1 MTELSHSAR
10 DAHNRADPSPSGPL
24 EPPGI
29 SCLLGDA
36 VAMAKDKSVNRTLQ
50 YQQTLMY
57 GRYTQELGVY
67 AKEEAARLR
76 DGGGLRRNASVRG
89 RTADVLEYQK
99 DPCAKCQLCASRCQK
114 FLILRVGEDWIF
126 LILLGLLM
134 ALVSWVMD
142 YAIAFCQEAQ
152 KWMYAGLDS
161 NLLLQ
166 YLAWVTYPVVLITF
180 SAGFTQIL
188 APQAVGSG
196 IPEMKTILRG
206 VVLKE
211 YLTFKTFVAKVI
223 GLTCALGSGMPLGKE
238 GPFVHVASLCA
249 ALLSKFMAALFGGIF
264 MEEPFE
270 GSKNE
275 LRNTEMLSA
284 ACAVGVGC
292 CFAAPIGGVLFS
304 IEVTSTFFAVRN
316 YWRGFFAATFSAFIF
331 RVLAVWNKDEE
342 TITALFKTRFRLD
355 FPFDLQELPAF
366 AVLGIACGFGGALFV
381 YLNRLIV
388 ECMRKQ
394 KTINKFLL
402 RNPSLPVRRLVYPA
416 LVTLLVSTLTFPPG
430 FGQFMAGQLTQH
442 ESLVALFDNRTW
454 CRQGVAEEFDYISHH
469 QAWRHPQVNVFVT
482 LFLFIVMKFW
492 MSAVATTM
500 PVPCGAFMPVFLIG
514 AAFGRL
520 VGEVMAAMFPD
531 GIHADGSV
539 YPIVPGGYAVV
550 GAAALSGAVTHTVS
564 TAVIVFE
571 LTGQIS
577 HILPVMIAVIL
588 ANAVAQALQP
598 SLYDSIIRI
607 KKLPYLPELGMGHHE
622 KYNIRVE
629 DIMVR
634 DVRYITLTSSY
645 RELQEMLLTSQ
656 LKTLALVESRG
667 EEEPDL
673 GTDAPVRG
681 RGGSG
686 VLPVPDSM
694 ILLGSIERLQLQSL
708 LGQQLGLQR
717 RLEQLQA
724 LAHNNGTQ
732 DLLPGPPG
740 PPGDSSPSSPSDSP
754 AGAHAR
760 QAVRFLIST
769 EESSS
774 FSPAASNVQLP
785 LKSALK
791 TTETPNSSQT
801 LSCADPDKELLEV
814 RHWKSPAPPIAPH
827 KAAGK
832 RVRISVADSAEVEDC
847 MSPSEV
853 SEWEEQQLDEQVDF
867 KNCKIDPAPF
877 QLVEQTSLHKTHTI
891 FSLLGLDHA
900 YVTSMGR
907 LVGVVSLKE
916 LRKAIEGSVT
926 VTGVKVRPP
935 LASFR
940 DCGNSTTVSEVTE
953 LHKLC
958 IRHRGLSLPR
968 GPNRPEAKDAPDVSY
983 KEIPVSITD
992 PSDLEQESRRAGGTS
1007 LESVFQESPSLTEDQ
1022 SEFTYDC
1029 SPSHTEESEL
1039 ACDYDPLTHPP
1050 EPDAAEQ
1057 EEREGPATK
1066 TDLSGPEEG
1075 GGPAHAEGTAAAFRD
1090 SSL

>member
-1 MTELSHSAR
+1 RDLTPAPERLLFSSESLLLFFFPFSSLFVSA
-10 DAHNRADPSPSGPL
+10 PS
-24 EPPGI
+24 
-29 SCLLGDA
+29 
-36 VAMAKDKSVNRTLQ
+36 V
-50 YQQTLMY
+50 
-57 GRYTQELGVY
+57 
-67 AKEEAARLR
+67 
-76 DGGGLRRNASVRG
+76 
-89 RTADVLEYQK
+89 
-99 DPCAKCQLCASRCQK
+99 CASRCQK
-114 FLILRVGEDWIF
+114 FLISRVGEDWIF

-152 KWMYAGLDS
+152 KWMYGGLDS
-161 NLLLQ
+161 NMLLQ
-166 YLAWVTYPVVLITF
+166 YIAWVTYPVVLITF

-249 ALLSKFMAALFGGIF
+249 ALLSKFMAAVFGGIY
-264 MEEPFE
+264 MV
-270 GSKNE
+270 KMNE

-331 RVLAVWNKDEE
+331 RVLAVWNQEEE

-366 AVLGIACGFGGALFV
+366 AILGIACGFGGALFV

-402 RNPSLPVRRLVYPA
+402 RKRLVYPA

-469 QAWRHPQVNVFVT
+469 HAWKHPQVNVFIT
-482 LFLFIVMKFW
+482 LILFIIMKFW

-520 VGEVMAAMFPD
+520 VGEIMATMFPD

-634 DVRYITLTSSY
+634 DVRYITLNSSY
-645 RELQEMLLTSQ
+645 RDLQEMLLTGQ
-656 LKTLALVESRG
+656 LKTLALVESR
-667 EEEPDL
+667 
-673 GTDAPVRG
+673 
-681 RGGSG
+681 
-686 VLPVPDSM
+686 DSM

-708 LGQQLGLQR
+708 LALQLGRQR
-717 RLEQLQA
+717 RLEYLRQLAQD
-724 LAHNNGTQ
+724 NGTH
-732 DLLPGPPG
+732 DHLPSMTS
-740 PPGDSSPSSPSDSP
+740 DSTPSS
-754 AGAHAR
+754 AR
-760 QAVRFLIST
+760 QGVRFLIST

-774 FSPAASNVQLP
+774 FSPVVSNVQLP

-791 TTETPNSSQT
+791 TVSAISDTETPNSMYFT
-801 LSCADPDKELLEV
+801 LTSPAG
-814 RHWKSPAPPIAPH
+814 PAPPEKRKPRP
-827 KAAGK
+827 K
-832 RVRISVADSAEVEDC
+832 RVRISMAVRLSAIA
-847 MSPSEV
+847 
-853 SEWEEQQLDEQVDF
+853 EWEEKQLDEPVDF

-940 DCGNSTTVSEVTE
+940 DSGNTTSVSEVTE

-968 GPNRPEAKDAPDVSY
+968 EPNLPDVEDQPDLQY
-983 KEIPVSITD
+983 KEIPSELV
-992 PSDLEQESRRAGGTS
+992 L
-1007 LESVFQESPSLTEDQ
+1007 QESPSLTEDQ
-1022 SEFTYDC
+1022 SEFTFDC

-1039 ACDYDPLTHPP
+1039 ACDYDPPTQTP
-1050 EPDAAEQ
+1050 EPDDTEQ
-1057 EEREGPATK
+1057 EQSSPSLNKDQSEPEG
-1066 TDLSGPEEG
+1066 EG
-1075 GGPAHAEGTAAAFRD
+1075 SPAHTED
-1090 SSL
+1090 QSE

>member
-1 MTELSHSAR
+1 M
-10 DAHNRADPSPSGPL
+10 
-24 EPPGI
+24 
-29 SCLLGDA
+29 
-36 VAMAKDKSVNRTLQ
+36 VKDKAENQTLQ

-76 DGGGLRRNASVRG
+76 DGGVRDGGGLRRNTSVRS
-89 RTADVLEYQK
+89 RAADLLDYEK
-99 DPCAKCQLCASRCQK
+99 DPCAKCHLCASRCQK
-114 FLILRVGEDWIF
+114 FLISRVGEDWIF

-152 KWMYAGLDS
+152 KWMYGGLDS
-161 NLLLQ
+161 NMLLQ
-166 YLAWVTYPVVLITF
+166 YIAWVSYPVVLITF

-249 ALLSKFMAALFGGIF
+249 ALLSKFMAPLFGGSY

-331 RVLAVWNKDEE
+331 RVLAVWNQEEE

-366 AVLGIACGFGGALFV
+366 AILGIACGFGGALFV

-416 LVTLLVSTLTFPPG
+416 LVTLLISTLTFPPG

-454 CRQGVAEEFDYISHH
+454 CRQGVAEEFDYINHH
-469 QAWRHPQVNVFVT
+469 HHAWKHPQVNIFIT
-482 LFLFIVMKFW
+482 LIFFIIMKFW

-520 VGEVMAAMFPD
+520 VGEIMATMFPD

-588 ANAVAQALQP
+588 ANAVAQSLQP

-634 DVRYITLTSSY
+634 DVRFITLHSCY
-645 RELQEMLLTSQ
+645 RDLQEMLLTGQ
-656 LKTLALVESRG
+656 LKTLALVESR
-667 EEEPDL
+667 
-673 GTDAPVRG
+673 
-681 RGGSG
+681 
-686 VLPVPDSM
+686 DSM

-708 LGQQLGLQR
+708 LSLQLGRQR
-717 RLEQLQA
+717 RLEYLRQLVQD
-724 LAHNNGTQ
+724 NGTH
-732 DLLPGPPG
+732 DHLPSLTT
-740 PPGDSSPSSPSDSP
+740 DSTPSSPCSHTHINASTNTS
-754 AGAHAR
+754 AR

-774 FSPAASNVQLP
+774 FSPVVSNVQLP

-791 TTETPNSSQT
+791 TVSAISDTETPNSSQT
-801 LSCADPDKELLEV
+801 LSCADQDKELLET
-814 RHWKSPAPPIAPH
+814 PAGPATPENRKP
-827 KAAGK
+827 GPK
-832 RVRISVADSAEVEDC
+832 RVRISMADSTEVEDG
-847 MSPSEV
+847 MTPSDIA
-853 SEWEEQQLDEQVDF
+853 EWEEQQLDEPVDF

-940 DCGNSTTVSEVTE
+940 DSGNSTNVSGVTE

-968 GPNRPEAKDAPDVSY
+968 EPKPPEVVEQPDLPY
-983 KEIPVSITD
+983 KEIPVNF
-992 PSDLEQESRRAGGTS
+992 SDQTNLQFETS
-1007 LESVFQESPSLTEDQ
+1007 PGDVSSQSSELVLQESPSFTEEP
-1022 SEFTYDC
+1022 SEFTFDC

-1039 ACDYDPLTHPP
+1039 ACDYDPLTHTP
-1050 EPDAAEQ
+1050 EPDDTQQEQ
-1057 EEREGPATK
+1057 RSPSLNKDQSEPEREVV
-1066 TDLSGPEEG
+1066 
-1075 GGPAHAEGTAAAFRD
+1075 PAHTKDQSE
-1090 SSL
+1090 

>member
-1 MTELSHSAR
+1 MVKGKAQE
-10 DAHNRADPSPSGPL
+10 
-24 EPPGI
+24 
-29 SCLLGDA
+29 
-36 VAMAKDKSVNRTLQ
+36 RTLQ

-76 DGGGLRRNASVRG
+76 DGGVRDGGGLRRNTSVRS
-89 RTADVLEYQK
+89 RTADLLEYEK
-99 DPCAKCQLCASRCQK
+99 DPCAKCQVCASRCQK
-114 FLILRVGEDWIF
+114 FLISRVGEDWIF
-126 LILLGLLM
+126 LILLGLVM

-152 KWMYAGLDS
+152 KWMHGGLDS

-166 YLAWVTYPVVLITF
+166 YIAWVSYPVVLITF

-249 ALLSKFMAALFGGIF
+249 ALLSKFMAAVFGGIY
-264 MEEPFE
+264 MLKEEPFE

-316 YWRGFFAATFSAFIF
+316 YWRGFFAATFSAFVF
-331 RVLAVWNKDEE
+331 RLLTVSNQEEE

-366 AVLGIACGFGGALFV
+366 AILGIACGFGGALFV
-381 YLNRLIV
+381 YLNRHIV

-402 RNPSLPVRRLVYPA
+402 RKRLVYPA

-454 CRQGVAEEFDYISHH
+454 CRQGVAEEFNYISHH
-469 QAWRHPQVNVFVT
+469 HAWKHPQVNIFIT
-482 LFLFIVMKFW
+482 LILFIVMKFW

-520 VGEVMAAMFPD
+520 VGEVMATMFPD
-531 GIHADGSV
+531 GIHGDV

-634 DVRYITLTSSY
+634 DVRFITLNSSY
-645 RELQEMLLTSQ
+645 RDLQEMLLTGH
-656 LKTLALVESRG
+656 LKTLALVECR
-667 EEEPDL
+667 
-673 GTDAPVRG
+673 
-681 RGGSG
+681 
-686 VLPVPDSM
+686 DSM

-708 LGQQLGLQR
+708 LSLQLSRQR
-717 RLEQLQA
+717 RLEYLRQLAQDNG
-724 LAHNNGTQ
+724 AH
-732 DLLPGPPG
+732 DPLPSLTS
-740 PPGDSSPSSPSDSP
+740 DSSPSSPC
-754 AGAHAR
+754 AHVHLNTPTNTSAR
-760 QAVRFLIST
+760 QVVRFLVSTQQIST

-774 FSPAASNVQLP
+774 FSPVASNAQLP

-791 TTETPNSSQT
+791 TVSAISDAETPNSSQT
-801 LSCADPDKELLEV
+801 LPCADPDNDLLE
-814 RHWKSPAPPIAPH
+814 SPAGPASPDKTKP
-827 KAAGK
+827 KPKG
-832 RVRISVADSAEVEDC
+832 VRISMAESSEVEDC
-847 MSPSEV
+847 MTPSEIA
-853 SEWEEQQLDEQVDF
+853 EWEDQQLDQLVDF

-891 FSLLGLDHA
+891 FSLLGLGHA

-940 DCGNSTTVSEVTE
+940 DSGNSTSVSEVTE

-958 IRHRGLSLPR
+958 MRHRGLSLPR
-968 GPNRPEAKDAPDVSY
+968 EPKPPNAEKKLDLSFKDV
-983 KEIPVSITD
+983 PVSFSDKTD
-992 PSDLEQESRRAGGTS
+992 LQFESSDNQLSDLV
-1007 LESVFQESPSLTEDQ
+1007 LQESPSFTEDQ
-1022 SEFTYDC
+1022 SEFTFDC

-1039 ACDYDPLTHPP
+1039 GCDHDPADPTPA
-1050 EPDAAEQ
+1050 PDEVEQ
-1057 EEREGPATK
+1057 EHRSPTLN
-1066 TDLSGPEEG
+1066 TDQSEPGEEG
-1075 GGPAHAEGTAAAFRD
+1075 STVHIQDQSECQSKA
-1090 SSL
+1090 

>member
-1 MTELSHSAR
+1 
-10 DAHNRADPSPSGPL
+10 
-24 EPPGI
+24 
-29 SCLLGDA
+29 
-36 VAMAKDKSVNRTLQ
+36 
-50 YQQTLMY
+50 MY
-57 GRYTQELGVY
+57 G
-67 AKEEAARLR
+67 
-76 DGGGLRRNASVRG
+76 
-89 RTADVLEYQK
+89 
-99 DPCAKCQLCASRCQK
+99 
-114 FLILRVGEDWIF
+114 
-126 LILLGLLM
+126 
-134 ALVSWVMD
+134 
-142 YAIAFCQEAQ
+142 
-152 KWMYAGLDS
+152 GLDS

-166 YLAWVTYPVVLITF
+166 YIAWISYPVVLITF

-249 ALLSKFMAALFGGIF
+249 ALLSKFMAAVFGGIY
-264 MEEPFE
+264 M
-270 GSKNE
+270 

-331 RVLAVWNKDEE
+331 RVLAVWNQEEE
-342 TITALFKTRFRLD
+342 TITALFKTRFLC
-355 FPFDLQELPAF
+355 FSGLA
-366 AVLGIACGFGGALFV
+366 
-381 YLNRLIV
+381 
-388 ECMRKQ
+388 
-394 KTINKFLL
+394 
-402 RNPSLPVRRLVYPA
+402 PSLPVRRLVYPA
-416 LVTLLVSTLTFPPG
+416 LVTLLISTLTFPPG

-469 QAWRHPQVNVFVT
+469 HAWKHPQVNVFIT
-482 LFLFIVMKFW
+482 LILFTVMKFW

-520 VGEVMAAMFPD
+520 VGEIMAAMFPD
-531 GIHADGSV
+531 GIHAAGGV

-634 DVRYITLTSSY
+634 DVRYITLNSSY
-645 RELQEMLLTSQ
+645 RDLQEMLMTGQ
-656 LKTLALVESRG
+656 LKTLALVESR
-667 EEEPDL
+667 
-673 GTDAPVRG
+673 
-681 RGGSG
+681 
-686 VLPVPDSM
+686 DSM

-708 LGQQLGLQR
+708 LSLQLSRQR
-717 RLEQLQA
+717 RLEYLRQLAQD
-724 LAHNNGTQ
+724 NGTH
-732 DLLPGPPG
+732 DHLPSLTS
-740 PPGDSSPSSPSDSP
+740 DSTPSSPCTHTHLNSSTNSS
-754 AGAHAR
+754 AR
-760 QAVRFLIST
+760 QAVRFLVST
-769 EESSS
+769 
-774 FSPAASNVQLP
+774 QQI
-785 LKSALK
+785 
-791 TTETPNSSQT
+791 T
-801 LSCADPDKELLEV
+801 
-814 RHWKSPAPPIAPH
+814 
-827 KAAGK
+827 
-832 RVRISVADSAEVEDC
+832 
-847 MSPSEV
+847 
-853 SEWEEQQLDEQVDF
+853 EWEEQQLDEPVDF

-940 DCGNSTTVSEVTE
+940 DSGNTTNVSEVTE
-953 LHKLC
+953 LHNPGD
-958 IRHRGLSLPR
+958 ITNPSSELP
-968 GPNRPEAKDAPDVSY
+968 
-983 KEIPVSITD
+983 
-992 PSDLEQESRRAGGTS
+992 L
-1007 LESVFQESPSLTEDQ
+1007 QESPSFTEDQ
-1022 SEFTYDC
+1022 SEFTFDC

-1039 ACDYDPLTHPP
+1039 ACDYDPSNQTP
-1050 EPDAAEQ
+1050 EPDEMDQ
-1057 EEREGPATK
+1057 YLQGIK
-1066 TDLSGPEEG
+1066 FKCQD
-1075 GGPAHAEGTAAAFRD
+1075 FWF
-1090 SSL
+1090 

>member
-1 MTELSHSAR
+1 
-10 DAHNRADPSPSGPL
+10 
-24 EPPGI
+24 
-29 SCLLGDA
+29 
-36 VAMAKDKSVNRTLQ
+36 MAKDKGENRTLQ

-76 DGGGLRRNASVRG
+76 DGGVRDGGGLRRNTSVRS
-89 RTADVLEYQK
+89 RAADLLEYEK

-114 FLILRVGEDWIF
+114 FLISRVGEDWIF

-152 KWMYAGLDS
+152 KWMYGGLDS
-161 NLLLQ
+161 NMLLQ
-166 YLAWVTYPVVLITF
+166 YIAWVTYPVVLITF

-249 ALLSKFMAALFGGIF
+249 ALLSKFMAALFGGIYMVR

-331 RVLAVWNKDEE
+331 RVLAVWNQEEE

-366 AVLGIACGFGGALFV
+366 AILGIACGFGGALFV

-469 QAWRHPQVNVFVT
+469 HAWKHPQVNVFIT
-482 LFLFIVMKFW
+482 LILFIIMKFW

-520 VGEVMAAMFPD
+520 VGEIMAAMFPD

-634 DVRYITLTSSY
+634 DVRYITLNSSY
-645 RELQEMLLTSQ
+645 RDLQEMLLTGQ
-656 LKTLALVESRG
+656 LKTLALVESR
-667 EEEPDL
+667 
-673 GTDAPVRG
+673 
-681 RGGSG
+681 
-686 VLPVPDSM
+686 DSM

-708 LGQQLGLQR
+708 LSLQLGRQR
-717 RLEQLQA
+717 RLEYLRQLAQD
-724 LAHNNGTQ
+724 NGTH
-732 DLLPGPPG
+732 DHLPSLTT
-740 PPGDSSPSSPSDSP
+740 DSTPSSPCTHTHINASTS
-754 AGAHAR
+754 AR
-760 QAVRFLIST
+760 QGVRFLVSTQQIST

-774 FSPAASNVQLP
+774 FSPVVSNVQLP

-791 TTETPNSSQT
+791 TVSAISDTETPNSSQT
-801 LSCADPDKELLEV
+801 LSCADQDKELLE
-814 RHWKSPAPPIAPH
+814 
-827 KAAGK
+827 
-832 RVRISVADSAEVEDC
+832 DSTEVEDC
-847 MSPSEV
+847 MTPSEIA
-853 SEWEEQQLDEQVDF
+853 EWEEQQLDEPVDF

-940 DCGNSTTVSEVTE
+940 DSGNSTNVSEVTE

-968 GPNRPEAKDAPDVSY
+968 EPNPPDVEDQPDLQY
-983 KEIPVSITD
+983 KEIPVNFSDQTNLQFETSPGDITNQS
-992 PSDLEQESRRAGGTS
+992 SDLV
-1007 LESVFQESPSLTEDQ
+1007 LQESPSFTEDQ
-1022 SEFTYDC
+1022 SEFTFDC

-1039 ACDYDPLTHPP
+1039 ACDYDPPSQTP
-1050 EPDAAEQ
+1050 EPDETEQ
-1057 EEREGPATK
+1057 EQGSPSLNK
-1066 TDLSGPEEG
+1066 DLSEPEGEVI
-1075 GGPAHAEGTAAAFRD
+1075 PAHTED
-1090 SSL
+1090 QSE

>member
-1 MTELSHSAR
+1 DEW
-10 DAHNRADPSPSGPL
+10 
-24 EPPGI
+24 
-29 SCLLGDA
+29 
-36 VAMAKDKSVNRTLQ
+36 
-50 YQQTLMY
+50 
-57 GRYTQELGVY
+57 
-67 AKEEAARLR
+67 
-76 DGGGLRRNASVRG
+76 GGG
-89 RTADVLEYQK
+89 
-99 DPCAKCQLCASRCQK
+99 
-114 FLILRVGEDWIF
+114 
-126 LILLGLLM
+126 
-134 ALVSWVMD
+134 
-142 YAIAFCQEAQ
+142 AQ

-166 YLAWVTYPVVLITF
+166 YIAWVTYPVVLITF

-188 APQAVGSG
+188 SPQAVGSG

-264 MEEPFE
+264 MV
-270 GSKNE
+270 KMCVW
-275 LRNTEMLSA
+275 LCVA
-284 ACAVGVGC
+284 
-292 CFAAPIGGVLFS
+292 GVLFS

-331 RVLAVWNKDEE
+331 RVLAVWNKEEE

-366 AVLGIACGFGGALFV
+366 AILGIACGFGGALFV

-402 RNPSLPVRRLVYPA
+402 RKRLVFPA
-416 LVTLLVSTLTFPPG
+416 LVTLLISTLTFPPG

-469 QAWRHPQVNVFVT
+469 HAWKHPQVNVFIT
-482 LFLFIVMKFW
+482 LILFIIMKFW

-520 VGEVMAAMFPD
+520 VGEIMATMFPD

-588 ANAVAQALQP
+588 ANAVAQSLQP

-634 DVRYITLTSSY
+634 DVRFITLNSSY
-645 RELQEMLLTSQ
+645 RDLQEMLLTGQ
-656 LKTLALVESRG
+656 LKTLALVESR
-667 EEEPDL
+667 E
-673 GTDAPVRG
+673 
-681 RGGSG
+681 
-686 VLPVPDSM
+686 SM

-708 LGQQLGLQR
+708 LSLQLGRQR
-717 RLEQLQA
+717 RLEYLRQLAQD
-724 LAHNNGTQ
+724 NGTQ
-732 DLLPGPPG
+732 DHLPSLTT
-740 PPGDSSPSSPSDSP
+740 DSTPSSPCTHTHSNTSTNTN
-754 AGAHAR
+754 AR
-760 QAVRFLIST
+760 QAVRFLVST
-769 EESSS
+769 
-774 FSPAASNVQLP
+774 Q
-785 LKSALK
+785 
-791 TTETPNSSQT
+791 Q
-801 LSCADPDKELLEV
+801 
-814 RHWKSPAPPIAPH
+814 IA
-827 KAAGK
+827 
-832 RVRISVADSAEVEDC
+832 
-847 MSPSEV
+847 
-853 SEWEEQQLDEQVDF
+853 EWEEQQLDEPVDF

-940 DCGNSTTVSEVTE
+940 DCGNSTSVSEVTE

-968 GPNRPEAKDAPDVSY
+968 EPNPPDVEEQPDLAY
-983 KEIPVSITD
+983 KEIPVNF
-992 PSDLEQESRRAGGTS
+992 SDQSNLQFETS
-1007 LESVFQESPSLTEDQ
+1007 PGDVTNQSSESVLQESPSFTEEQ
-1022 SEFTYDC
+1022 SEFTFDC

-1039 ACDYDPLTHPP
+1039 ACDYDPPTQTP
-1050 EPDAAEQ
+1050 EPDETEQ
-1057 EEREGPATK
+1057 EEQGSPSLNQ
-1066 TDLSGPEEG
+1066 DLSEPEGEG
-1075 GGPAHAEGTAAAFRD
+1075 IPAHTED
-1090 SSL
+1090 QPK

>member
-1 MTELSHSAR
+1 TVFSSMFVSSGTSSYSYFIHL
-10 DAHNRADPSPSGPL
+10 RAT
-24 EPPGI
+24 I
-29 SCLLGDA
+29 H
-36 VAMAKDKSVNRTLQ
+36 
-50 YQQTLMY
+50 
-57 GRYTQELGVY
+57 
-67 AKEEAARLR
+67 
-76 DGGGLRRNASVRG
+76 
-89 RTADVLEYQK
+89 
-99 DPCAKCQLCASRCQK
+99 LCTSRCQK
-114 FLILRVGEDWIF
+114 FLISRVGEDWIF
-126 LILLGLLM
+126 LILL
-134 ALVSWVMD
+134 
-142 YAIAFCQEAQ
+142 AFWNGRR
-152 KWMYAGLDS
+152 KWMYGGLNS
-161 NLLLQ
+161 NMLLQ

-249 ALLSKFMAALFGGIF
+249 ALLSKFMAALFGGIY
-264 MEEPFE
+264 M
-270 GSKNE
+270 NE

-331 RVLAVWNKDEE
+331 RVLAVWNQDEE

-366 AVLGIACGFGGALFV
+366 AILGIACGFGGALFV

-402 RNPSLPVRRLVYPA
+402 RKRLVFPA
-416 LVTLLVSTLTFPPG
+416 MVTLIISTLTFPPG

-442 ESLVALFDNRTW
+442 ESLVALLDNRTW
-454 CRQGVAEEFDYISHH
+454 SCQGVAEEFDYISHSH
-469 QAWRHPQVNVFVT
+469 AWKHPQVNVFIT
-482 LFLFIVMKFW
+482 LVFFIVMKFW

-520 VGEVMAAMFPD
+520 VGETMAVMFPD

-588 ANAVAQALQP
+588 ANAVAQSLQP

-622 KYNIRVE
+622 KYNVRVE

-634 DVRYITLTSSY
+634 DVRYITLSSSY
-645 RELQEMLLTSQ
+645 RDVQEVLLTGQ
-656 LKTLALVESRG
+656 LKALALVES
-667 EEEPDL
+667 
-673 GTDAPVRG
+673 T
-681 RGGSG
+681 
-686 VLPVPDSM
+686 DSM
-694 ILLGSIERLQLQSL
+694 ILLGSIERSQLQSL
-708 LGQQLGLQR
+708 LSLQLGPSR
-717 RLEQLQA
+717 RLDHLRRHA
-724 LAHNNGTQ
+724 KDNDTHTLDTHTHLSNLGTM
-732 DLLPGPPG
+732 DNPLSPPCTHTH
-740 PPGDSSPSSPSDSP
+740 SNSTNTS
-754 AGAHAR
+754 AR
-760 QAVRFLIST
+760 HGVRF
-769 EESSS
+769 
-774 FSPAASNVQLP
+774 V
-785 LKSALK
+785 
-791 TTETPNSSQT
+791 
-801 LSCADPDKELLEV
+801 V
-814 RHWKSPAPPIAPH
+814 
-827 KAAGK
+827 
-832 RVRISVADSAEVEDC
+832 SVAEIA
-847 MSPSEV
+847 
-853 SEWEEQQLDEQVDF
+853 EWEEQQLDEPVDF
-867 KNCKIDPAPF
+867 NNCKIDPAPF
-877 QLVEQTSLHKTHTI
+877 QLVERTSLHKTHTI

-900 YVTSMGR
+900 YVTSTGR
-907 LVGVVSLKE
+907 LVGVVSLRE

-940 DCGNSTTVSEVTE
+940 DSGNNTTSVSEVTE
-953 LHKLC
+953 LHKLWNH
-958 IRHRGLSLPR
+958 HRGLSLPR
-968 GPNRPEAKDAPDVSY
+968 EPTPPDM
-983 KEIPVSITD
+983 
-992 PSDLEQESRRAGGTS
+992 
-1007 LESVFQESPSLTEDQ
+1007 EDQ
-1022 SEFTYDC
+1022 LDDMVKNICE
-1029 SPSHTEESEL
+1029 
-1039 ACDYDPLTHPP
+1039 
-1050 EPDAAEQ
+1050 
-1057 EEREGPATK
+1057 
-1066 TDLSGPEEG
+1066 
-1075 GGPAHAEGTAAAFRD
+1075 AHCN
-1090 SSL
+1090 

>member
-1 MTELSHSAR
+1 FAC
-10 DAHNRADPSPSGPL
+10 SPRFL
-24 EPPGI
+24 RVLRFPP
-29 SCLLGDA
+29 
-36 VAMAKDKSVNRTLQ
+36 T
-50 YQQTLMY
+50 MY
-57 GRYTQELGVY
+57 GRYTQELGAY

-76 DGGGLRRNASVRG
+76 EDGALRRSAGVRSQ
-89 RTADVLEYQK
+89 TPEQLEYEK
-99 DPCAKCQLCASRCQK
+99 DPCAKCQLCTSRCQR
-114 FLILRVGEDWIF
+114 FLISRVGEDWIF
-126 LILLGLLM
+126 LILLGLVM

-142 YAIAFCQEAQ
+142 YTIAFCQQAQ
-152 KWMYAGLDS
+152 KWMYGGLDS
-161 NLLLQ
+161 NMLLQ

-249 ALLSKFMAALFGGIF
+249 ALLSKFMALFGGIY
-264 MEEPFE
+264 M
-270 GSKNE
+270 NE

-366 AVLGIACGFGGALFV
+366 AVLGIASGFGGALFV

-388 ECMRKQ
+388 ESMRKQ

-402 RNPSLPVRRLVYPA
+402 KKRLVYPA

-454 CRQGVAEEFDYISHH
+454 YKQGVAEEFEYASHP
-469 QAWRHPQVNVFVT
+469 QAWKHPQVSVFIT
-482 LFLFIVMKFW
+482 LLLFIVMKFW

-520 VGEVMAAMFPD
+520 VGESMAAVFPE
-531 GIHADGSV
+531 GIHTDSTV

-588 ANAVAQALQP
+588 ANAVAQSLQP

-607 KKLPYLPELGMGHHE
+607 QKLPYLPELGWGQE

-634 DVRYITLTSSY
+634 DVRHITLSSTY
-645 RELQEMLLTSQ
+645 RDLQEALLAGH
-656 LKTLALVESRG
+656 LKTLALVESR
-667 EEEPDL
+667 E
-673 GTDAPVRG
+673 
-681 RGGSG
+681 
-686 VLPVPDSM
+686 SM
-694 ILLGSIERLQLQSL
+694 ILLGSIERSQLQSL
-708 LGQQLGLQR
+708 LSEQLGRTR
-717 RLEQLQA
+717 RLEYLRERAQDNG
-724 LAHNNGTQ
+724 AHVPSFSQ
-732 DLLPGPPG
+732 
-740 PPGDSSPSSPSDSP
+740 DSSPKASR
-754 AGAHAR
+754 G
-760 QAVRFLIST
+760 VRFLIST
-769 EESSS
+769 EESSY
-774 FSPAASNVQLP
+774 SPTLTNSQIP

-791 TTETPNSSQT
+791 TVSSISNTETLNSSNAG
-801 LSCADPDKELLEV
+801 SV
-814 RHWKSPAPPIAPH
+814 APKRSRRP
-827 KAAGK
+827 K
-832 RVRISVADSAEVEDC
+832 RVRITMAVDH
-847 MSPSEV
+847 V
-853 SEWEEQQLDEQVDF
+853 SISLPQIAEWEEQQLDESVNF
-867 KNCKIDPAPF
+867 NNCKIDPAPF
-877 QLVEQTSLHKTHTI
+877 QLVERTSLHKTHTI

-900 YVTSMGR
+900 YVTSTGR

-940 DCGNSTTVSEVTE
+940 DSGTSSSVSEVTE
-953 LHKLC
+953 LHKLWS
-958 IRHRGLSLPR
+958 RHRSLSLPR
-968 GPNRPEAKDAPDVSY
+968 EPNLPDLG
-983 KEIPVSITD
+983 D
-992 PSDLEQESRRAGGTS
+992 QLEQPSEGS
-1007 LESVFQESPSLTEDQ
+1007 LVNETDCTELSSQNSPLHTEDQ
-1022 SEFTYDC
+1022 SEITYADAT
-1029 SPSHTEESEL
+1029 PSEDHRSELPCDSDSAHHLEDFSETASEDGLVQNDEL
-1039 ACDYDPLTHPP
+1039 ACEGSPSIADDQP
-1050 EPDAAEQ
+1050 E
-1057 EEREGPATK
+1057 
-1066 TDLSGPEEG
+1066 
-1075 GGPAHAEGTAAAFRD
+1075 
-1090 SSL
+1090 

>member
-1 MTELSHSAR
+1 MWPSSTPGSRQCLDPTSPGSA
-10 DAHNRADPSPSGPL
+10 PQ
-24 EPPGI
+24 
-29 SCLLGDA
+29 
-36 VAMAKDKSVNRTLQ
+36 RTQ
-50 YQQTLMY
+50 MY

-76 DGGGLRRNASVRG
+76 DGGVRDGAGLRRNTSIRSRA
-89 RTADVLEYQK
+89 ADLLEYEK

-114 FLILRVGEDWIF
+114 FLISRVGEDWIF

-152 KWMYAGLDS
+152 KWMYSGLDS
-161 NLLLQ
+161 NMLLQ
-166 YLAWVTYPVVLITF
+166 YIAWVTYPVVLITF

-249 ALLSKFMAALFGGIF
+249 ALLSKFMAALFGGTY

-331 RVLAVWNKDEE
+331 RVLAVWNQEEE

-402 RNPSLPVRRLVYPA
+402 RKRLVFPA
-416 LVTLLVSTLTFPPG
+416 LVTLLVTTLTFPPG

-442 ESLVALFDNRTW
+442 ESLVTLFDNRTW

-469 QAWRHPQVNVFVT
+469 HAWKHPQVNVFIT
-482 LFLFIVMKFW
+482 LILFIIMKFW

-520 VGEVMAAMFPD
+520 VGEIMAAMFPE
-531 GIHADGSV
+531 GIHADGSL

-634 DVRYITLTSSY
+634 DVRYITLNSSY
-645 RELQEMLLTSQ
+645 RELQEMLLTGH
-656 LKTLALVESRG
+656 LKTLALVECR
-667 EEEPDL
+667 
-673 GTDAPVRG
+673 
-681 RGGSG
+681 
-686 VLPVPDSM
+686 DSM

-708 LGQQLGLQR
+708 LSLQLGHQR
-717 RLEQLQA
+717 RLEYLRQLAQD
-724 LAHNNGTQ
+724 NGTN
-732 DLLPGPPG
+732 DHLPGLTT
-740 PPGDSSPSSPSDSP
+740 DSSPSS
-754 AGAHAR
+754 AR
-760 QAVRFLIST
+760 QGVRFLVST
-769 EESSS
+769 QQESSS
-774 FSPAASNVQLP
+774 FSPMVSSVQLP

-791 TTETPNSSQT
+791 TVSAASDTETPNSMYLTHSGT
-801 LSCADPDKELLEV
+801 HRGREIFFVLSSCK
-814 RHWKSPAPPIAPH
+814 IA
-827 KAAGK
+827 
-832 RVRISVADSAEVEDC
+832 
-847 MSPSEV
+847 
-853 SEWEEQQLDEQVDF
+853 EWEEQQLDEPVDF

-940 DCGNSTTVSEVTE
+940 DSGNSTNVSEVTE

-958 IRHRGLSLPR
+958 IRHRELSLPR
-968 GPNRPEAKDAPDVSY
+968 APNRPDVKDQPDLPY
-983 KEIPVSITD
+983 KEIPVNFSDQTNF
-992 PSDLEQESRRAGGTS
+992 PS
-1007 LESVFQESPSLTEDQ
+1007 FTEDQ
-1022 SEFTYDC
+1022 SEFTFDC

-1039 ACDYDPLTHPP
+1039 ACDYDPPIHTP
-1050 EPDAAEQ
+1050 EPDETEQ
-1057 EEREGPATK
+1057 GQGSPSLNKDQSELEGQG
-1066 TDLSGPEEG
+1066 S
-1075 GGPAHAEGTAAAFRD
+1075 PAHTEDQNDHLHTVT
-1090 SSL
+1090 S

>member
-1 MTELSHSAR
+1 
-10 DAHNRADPSPSGPL
+10 
-24 EPPGI
+24 
-29 SCLLGDA
+29 
-36 VAMAKDKSVNRTLQ
+36 
-50 YQQTLMY
+50 MY
-57 GRYTQELGVY
+57 GRYTQELGAY

-76 DGGGLRRNASVRG
+76 EDGGLRRTTSVRG
-89 RTADVLEYQK
+89 QAPELLEYEK
-99 DPCAKCQLCASRCQK
+99 DPCAKCQVCTSRCKK
-114 FLILRVGEDWIF
+114 FLISRVGEDWIF

-134 ALVSWVMD
+134 ALVSWAMD
-142 YAIAFCQEAQ
+142 YTIAFCQQAQ
-152 KWMYAGLDS
+152 KWMYRGLHS
-161 NLLLQ
+161 NMLLQ

-249 ALLSKFMAALFGGIF
+249 ALLSKFMALFGGIY
-264 MEEPFE
+264 M
-270 GSKNE
+270 NE

-366 AVLGIACGFGGALFV
+366 AVLGIASGFGGALYV
-381 YLNRLIV
+381 YLNRIIV
-388 ECMRKQ
+388 ESMRKQ

-402 RNPSLPVRRLVYPA
+402 KKRLVYPA
-416 LVTLLVSTLTFPPG
+416 VVTLLISTLTFPPG

-442 ESLVALFDNRTW
+442 ESLVALFDNLTW
-454 CRQGVAEEFDYISHH
+454 YKQGVAEEFEYSSHVP
-469 QAWRHPQVNVFVT
+469 QAWKHPQVSVFIT
-482 LFLFIVMKFW
+482 LLLFIVMKFW

-520 VGEVMAAMFPD
+520 VGESMAAFFPD
-531 GIHADGSV
+531 GIHADSTV

-588 ANAVAQALQP
+588 ANAVAQSLQP

-607 KKLPYLPELGMGHHE
+607 QKLPYLPELGWGQE

-634 DVRYITLTSSY
+634 DVRYITLSSSY
-645 RELQEMLLTSQ
+645 RDLQEALVTGQ
-656 LKTLALVESRG
+656 LKTLALVESK
-667 EEEPDL
+667 E
-673 GTDAPVRG
+673 
-681 RGGSG
+681 
-686 VLPVPDSM
+686 SM
-694 ILLGSIERLQLQSL
+694 ILLGSIERSQLQSL
-708 LGQQLGLQR
+708 LSQQLGRPR
-717 RLEQLQA
+717 RLEYLRERAQD
-724 LAHNNGTQ
+724 NGTHV
-732 DLLPGPPG
+732 PTFTP
-740 PPGDSSPSSPSDSP
+740 DSP
-754 AGAHAR
+754 PKAGR
-760 QAVRFLIST
+760 GVRFLIST
-769 EESSS
+769 EESSY
-774 FSPAASNVQLP
+774 SPTLTNSQIP

-791 TTETPNSSQT
+791 TVSAISNTDSLNSSPN
-801 LSCADPDKELLEV
+801 LSCGEPVKEL
-814 RHWKSPAPPIAPH
+814 
-827 KAAGK
+827 
-832 RVRISVADSAEVEDC
+832 VEDTADVEDD
-847 MSPSEV
+847 MSTAEIA
-853 SEWEEQQLDEQVDF
+853 EWEEQQLDEAVNF
-867 KNCKIDPAPF
+867 NNCKIDPAPF
-877 QLVEQTSLHKTHTI
+877 QLVERTSLHKTHTI

-900 YVTSMGR
+900 YVTSTGR

-940 DCGNSTTVSEVTE
+940 DSGNSSSVSEVTE
-953 LHKLC
+953 LHKLWS
-958 IRHRGLSLPR
+958 RHKSLSLPR
-968 GPNRPEAKDAPDVSY
+968 EINLPDLDDQTEQPSEGSLVNETECTELSSQNS
-983 KEIPVSITD
+983 PLHTD
-992 PSDLEQESRRAGGTS
+992 
-1007 LESVFQESPSLTEDQ
+1007 DQ
-1022 SEFTYDC
+1022 SELPYADTSPQDEPLSQLPCDC
-1029 SPSHTEESEL
+1029 PEVEESESVGEH
-1039 ACDYDPLTHPP
+1039 CP
-1050 EPDAAEQ
+1050 ESTVVVGDGNPSPSDGQ
-1057 EEREGPATK
+1057 
-1066 TDLSGPEEG
+1066 PE
-1075 GGPAHAEGTAAAFRD
+1075 
-1090 SSL
+1090 

>member
-1 MTELSHSAR
+1 
-10 DAHNRADPSPSGPL
+10 
-24 EPPGI
+24 
-29 SCLLGDA
+29 
-36 VAMAKDKSVNRTLQ
+36 
-50 YQQTLMY
+50 MY
-57 GRYTQELGVY
+57 GRYTQELGAY

-76 DGGGLRRNASVRG
+76 EDGALRRTASVRG
-89 RTADVLEYQK
+89 QAPELLEYEK
-99 DPCAKCQLCASRCQK
+99 DPCAKCQVCTSRCKK
-114 FLILRVGEDWIF
+114 FLISRVGEDWIF

-134 ALVSWVMD
+134 ALVSWAMD
-142 YAIAFCQEAQ
+142 YTIAFCQQAQ
-152 KWMYAGLDS
+152 KWMYGGLHS
-161 NLLLQ
+161 NMLLQ

-249 ALLSKFMAALFGGIF
+249 ALLSKFMALFGGIY

-270 GSKNE
+270 GNKNE

-366 AVLGIACGFGGALFV
+366 AVLGIASGFGGALYV
-381 YLNRLIV
+381 YLNRIIV
-388 ECMRKQ
+388 ESMRKQ

-402 RNPSLPVRRLVYPA
+402 KKRLVYPA
-416 LVTLLVSTLTFPPG
+416 VVTLLVSTLTFPPG

-442 ESLVALFDNRTW
+442 ESLVALFDNQTW
-454 CRQGVAEEFDYISHH
+454 YKQGVSEEFVYSSHVP
-469 QAWRHPQVNVFVT
+469 QAWKHPQVSVFVT
-482 LFLFIVMKFW
+482 LLLFIVMKFW

-520 VGEVMAAMFPD
+520 VGESMAAVFPE
-531 GIHADGSV
+531 GIHADNTV

-588 ANAVAQALQP
+588 ANAVAQSLQP

-607 KKLPYLPELGMGHHE
+607 QKLPYLPELGWGQE

-634 DVRYITLTSSY
+634 DVRYITLSSSY
-645 RELQEMLLTSQ
+645 RDLQEALITGQ
-656 LKTLALVESRG
+656 LKTLALVESK
-667 EEEPDL
+667 E
-673 GTDAPVRG
+673 
-681 RGGSG
+681 
-686 VLPVPDSM
+686 SM
-694 ILLGSIERLQLQSL
+694 ILLGSMERSQLQSL
-708 LGQQLGLQR
+708 LSQQLSRAR
-717 RLEQLQA
+717 RLEYLRERAQD
-724 LAHNNGTQ
+724 NGTHVPTFPQ
-732 DLLPGPPG
+732 
-740 PPGDSSPSSPSDSP
+740 DSP
-754 AGAHAR
+754 PRTGHG
-760 QAVRFLIST
+760 VRFLIST
-769 EESSS
+769 EESSY
-774 FSPAASNVQLP
+774 SPTLTNSQIP

-791 TTETPNSSQT
+791 TVSAISNTESLNSSPN
-801 LSCADPDKELLEV
+801 LSSGEPVKELVE
-814 RHWKSPAPPIAPH
+814 SNTGPMAP
-827 KAAGK
+827 K
-832 RVRISVADSAEVEDC
+832 RSRRPKCVKIPMVDTPDVEDD
-847 MSPSEV
+847 MSTAEIA
-853 SEWEEQQLDEQVDF
+853 EWEEEQLDEAVNF
-867 KNCKIDPAPF
+867 NNCKIDPAPF
-877 QLVEQTSLHKTHTI
+877 QLVERTSLHKTHTI
-891 FSLLGLDHA
+891 FSLLGLDHT
-900 YVTSMGR
+900 YVTSTGR

-940 DCGNSTTVSEVTE
+940 DSGNSSSVSEVTE
-953 LHKLC
+953 LHKLWS
-958 IRHRGLSLPR
+958 RHRSLPLPR
-968 GPNRPEAKDAPDVSY
+968 EPNLPDLDDQTEQPSEGSLVNETECTELSRQNS
-983 KEIPVSITD
+983 PLHTD
-992 PSDLEQESRRAGGTS
+992 
-1007 LESVFQESPSLTEDQ
+1007 DQ
-1022 SEFTYDC
+1022 SEPTPQEEHLAQLPCDC
-1029 SPSHTEESEL
+1029 THPLEDGGLEAVSEQSPAPMEETVSEGSPSPSEGQ
-1039 ACDYDPLTHPP
+1039 P
-1050 EPDAAEQ
+1050 
-1057 EEREGPATK
+1057 K
-1066 TDLSGPEEG
+1066 
-1075 GGPAHAEGTAAAFRD
+1075 
-1090 SSL
+1090 

>member
-1 MTELSHSAR
+1 MVKGKAE
-10 DAHNRADPSPSGPL
+10 
-24 EPPGI
+24 E
-29 SCLLGDA
+29 
-36 VAMAKDKSVNRTLQ
+36 RTLQ
-50 YQQTLMY
+50 YQQTLQMY

-76 DGGGLRRNASVRG
+76 DGGVRDGGGLRRNKSVRS
-89 RTADVLEYQK
+89 RTVDLLDYEK

-114 FLILRVGEDWIF
+114 FLISRVGEDWIF

-152 KWMYAGLDS
+152 KWMYGGLD
-161 NLLLQ
+161 NNMLLQ
-166 YLAWVTYPVVLITF
+166 YIAWVSYPVVLITF

-249 ALLSKFMAALFGGIF
+249 ALLSKFMAAVFGGIY

-331 RVLAVWNKDEE
+331 RVLAVWNQEEE

-366 AVLGIACGFGGALFV
+366 AILGIACGFGGALFV

-442 ESLVALFDNRTW
+442 ESLVALFDNHTW

-469 QAWRHPQVNVFVT
+469 HAWKHPQVNVFIT
-482 LFLFIVMKFW
+482 LILFIIMKFW

-520 VGEVMAAMFPD
+520 VGEIMAAMFPD

-634 DVRYITLTSSY
+634 DVRFITLNSTY
-645 RELQEMLLTSQ
+645 RDLQEMLLTGH
-656 LKTLALVESRG
+656 LKTLALVECR
-667 EEEPDL
+667 
-673 GTDAPVRG
+673 
-681 RGGSG
+681 
-686 VLPVPDSM
+686 DSM

-708 LGQQLGLQR
+708 LSLQLSRQR
-717 RLEQLQA
+717 RLEYLRQLAQDNG
-724 LAHNNGTQ
+724 AH
-732 DLLPGPPG
+732 DPLPSLTS
-740 PPGDSSPSSPSDSP
+740 DSTPSSPC
-754 AGAHAR
+754 AHVHLNTPTNTSAR
-760 QAVRFLIST
+760 QVVRFLVSTQQIST

-774 FSPAASNVQLP
+774 FSPVVSNAQLP

-791 TTETPNSSQT
+791 TVSAISDAETPNSSQT
-801 LSCADPDKELLEV
+801 LSCADPDKELLE
-814 RHWKSPAPPIAPH
+814 SPDGPASPDKTKP
-827 KAAGK
+827 K
-832 RVRISVADSAEVEDC
+832 RVRISMAESAEVEDC
-847 MSPSEV
+847 MTPSDIA
-853 SEWEEQQLDEQVDF
+853 EWEDQQLDQLVDF

-940 DCGNSTTVSEVTE
+940 DSGNSTSVSEVTE

-958 IRHRGLSLPR
+958 MRHRGLSLPR
-968 GPNRPEAKDAPDVSY
+968 EPKPPNAAKKLDLSFNDV
-983 KEIPVSITD
+983 PVSFSDKTNLEFENSD
-992 PSDLEQESRRAGGTS
+992 NQLSDLV
-1007 LESVFQESPSLTEDQ
+1007 LQESPSFTEDQ
-1022 SEFTYDC
+1022 SEFTFDC

-1039 ACDYDPLTHPP
+1039 GCDHNPTEPTP
-1050 EPDAAEQ
+1050 EPDEVEQ
-1057 EEREGPATK
+1057 EHRSPTLNMDQAEPGGEGSTVQTK
-1066 TDLSGPEEG
+1066 GQSEC
-1075 GGPAHAEGTAAAFRD
+1075 
-1090 SSL
+1090 

>member
-1 MTELSHSAR
+1 MVKGKAE
-10 DAHNRADPSPSGPL
+10 
-24 EPPGI
+24 E
-29 SCLLGDA
+29 
-36 VAMAKDKSVNRTLQ
+36 RTLQ

-76 DGGGLRRNASVRG
+76 DGGMRDGSGLRRNTSVRS
-89 RTADVLEYQK
+89 RAADLPEYEK
-99 DPCAKCQLCASRCQK
+99 HRCAKCQLCASRCQK
-114 FLILRVGEDWIF
+114 FLISRVGEDWIF
-126 LILLGLLM
+126 LILLGLVM

-152 KWMYAGLDS
+152 KWMYGGLD
-161 NLLLQ
+161 NNMALQ
-166 YLAWVTYPVVLITF
+166 YIAWVSYPVVLITF

-249 ALLSKFMAALFGGIF
+249 ALLSKFMAAVFGGIY

-331 RVLAVWNKDEE
+331 RVLAVWNQEEE

-366 AVLGIACGFGGALFV
+366 AILGIACGFGGALFV

-402 RNPSLPVRRLVYPA
+402 RKRLVYPA
-416 LVTLLVSTLTFPPG
+416 LVTLVVSTLTFPPG

-442 ESLVALFDNRTW
+442 ESLVTLFDNRTW

-469 QAWRHPQVNVFVT
+469 HAWKHPQVNVFIT
-482 LFLFIVMKFW
+482 LILFIIMKFW

-514 AAFGRL
+514 AGFGRL
-520 VGEVMAAMFPD
+520 VGEIMAAMFPD
-531 GIHADGSV
+531 GIHADGTV

-588 ANAVAQALQP
+588 ANAVAQSLQP

-634 DVRYITLTSSY
+634 DVRFITLNSSY
-645 RELQEMLLTSQ
+645 RDLQEVLLTGH
-656 LKTLALVESRG
+656 LKTLALVECR
-667 EEEPDL
+667 
-673 GTDAPVRG
+673 
-681 RGGSG
+681 
-686 VLPVPDSM
+686 DSM
-694 ILLGSIERLQLQSL
+694 ILLGSIERLELQSL
-708 LGQQLGLQR
+708 LSLQLSRQR
-717 RLEQLQA
+717 RLEYLCQMAQDNG
-724 LAHNNGTQ
+724 AHDPLNSLTS
-732 DLLPGPPG
+732 
-740 PPGDSSPSSPSDSP
+740 DSTPSSPC
-754 AGAHAR
+754 AHIHLNTPTNTSAR
-760 QAVRFLIST
+760 QVVRFLVSTQQIST

-774 FSPAASNVQLP
+774 FSPVVSNAQLP

-791 TTETPNSSQT
+791 TVLAISDAETANSSQT
-801 LSCADPDKELLEV
+801 LSCADQDKELLE
-814 RHWKSPAPPIAPH
+814 SPVGSASPDKTQPKP
-827 KAAGK
+827 K
-832 RVRISVADSAEVEDC
+832 RVRISMAESPEVEDC
-847 MSPSEV
+847 MTPSEIA
-853 SEWEEQQLDEQVDF
+853 EWEDQQLDQLVDF

-940 DCGNSTTVSEVTE
+940 DSGNSTSVSEVTE

-958 IRHRGLSLPR
+958 MRHRGLSLPR
-968 GPNRPEAKDAPDVSY
+968 EPKPPNTPKKLDLSFKDVP
-983 KEIPVSITD
+983 IRF
-992 PSDLEQESRRAGGTS
+992 SDKTHLEFENSDTQLSN
-1007 LESVFQESPSLTEDQ
+1007 LVLQESPSFAEDQ
-1022 SEFTYDC
+1022 SEFTFDC

-1039 ACDYDPLTHPP
+1039 GCDQDPIDPTP
-1050 EPDAAEQ
+1050 EPELELEEEHMTLPLNMEQ
-1057 EEREGPATK
+1057 SEPEGEGSTVHT
-1066 TDLSGPEEG
+1066 TDQSQC
-1075 GGPAHAEGTAAAFRD
+1075 
-1090 SSL
+1090 